1 MEKLLKKALA
11 GDIRSIA
18 RIISLIEN
26 DTPEKDELLKRIYPL
41 SGRAMVL
48 GITGSPGA
56 GKSTLTDK
64 VIESFRRRGKK
75 VAVIA
80 VDPSSPFSGGAILAD
95 RIRMQRHTGD
105 PGVYIRSM
113 GTRGSLGGL
122 SRGAKESL
130 ILLDACG
137 YDVIIIETVGVGQS
151 EVDIIKIA
159 DTVCVV
165 LVPGMGDDIQIMKA
179 GIMEIANV
187 FAINKADKPGVD
199 RVAAEVR
206 LMLDLVKDKSWTPPV
221 HLTVAEDGTGVEEL
235 VDSLVAHGAF
245 LKENPDGVRREWRR
259 LAFEVEA
266 VLLQSLTR
274 LAEREWSAHRTD
286 EVMNLLLSRRTNPY
300 AVAEDVLRKI
310 LPCDRADRGATEEE
324 DSPDVAANDG

>member
-1 MEKLLKKALA
+1 MDTLLEKALG

-26 DTPEKDELLKRIYPL
+26 DNPEKDTLLKRVYPMT
-41 SGRAMVL
+41 GKAIVL
-48 GITGSPGA
+48 GITGRPGA

-64 VIESFRRRGKK
+64 VIEHFRRQGEK
-75 VAVIA
+75 VGVIA

-105 PGVYIRSM
+105 SGVYIRSM

-122 SRGAKESL
+122 SRGTRESV

-159 DTVCVV
+159 DTVCLV

-206 LMLDLVKDKSWTPPV
+206 LMLDLVKDRPWVPPV
-221 HLTVAEDGTGVEEL
+221 HLTVAENGTGIEEL
-235 VDSLVAHGAF
+235 VASIASHSVF
-245 LKENPDGVRREWRR
+245 LKSNPDGVRREWRR
-259 LAFEVEA
+259 LAFEVEEI
-266 VLLQSLTR
+266 LLQHITR
-274 LAEREWSAHRTD
+274 MTEKSWNAYKTD
-286 EVMNLLLSRRTNPY
+286 EVMELLLSRKSNPY

-310 LPCDRADRGATEEE
+310 IPGTR
-324 DSPDVAANDG
+324 VV

>member
-1 MEKLLKKALA
+1 MENLLKKALN

-26 DTPEKDELLKRIYPL
+26 DTPSKDELLKRIYPL
-41 SGRAMVL
+41 SGKAIVI

-64 VIESFRRRGKK
+64 VIESFRRRDMR

-80 VDPSSPFSGGAILAD
+80 IDPSSPFSGGAILAD

-187 FAINKADKPGVD
+187 FAVNKADKPGVD

-206 LMLDLVKDKSWTPPV
+206 LMLDLVKNGEWTPPV
-221 HLTVAEDGTGVEEL
+221 HLTIAEDGTGIEEL
-235 VDSLVAHGAF
+235 VNSFIAHSSF
-245 LKENPDGVRREWRR
+245 LKERPEGRRREWRR
-259 LAFEVEA
+259 LAFEVEG
-266 VLLQSLTR
+266 VLLQKLTR
-274 LAEREWSAHRTD
+274 LAEIHWDSYRTD
-286 EVMNLLLSRRTNPY
+286 EIMDLLLARKTNPY
-300 AVAEDVLRKI
+300 AVAEDVLQNI
-310 LPCDRADRGATEEE
+310 MPCDRADHRVTKE
-324 DSPDVAANDG
+324 DDSSDVAANDG

>member
-1 MEKLLKKALA
+1 LAVDTLLEKALG

-26 DTPEKDELLKRIYPL
+26 DNPEKDTLLKRVYPMT
-41 SGRAMVL
+41 GKAIVL

-64 VIESFRRRGKK
+64 VIEHFRRQGKK
-75 VAVIA
+75 VGVIA

-105 PGVYIRSM
+105 SGVYIRSM

-122 SRGAKESL
+122 SRGTRESV

-159 DTVCVV
+159 DTVCLV

-206 LMLDLVKDKSWTPPV
+206 LMLDLVKDRPWVPPV
-221 HLTVAEDGTGVEEL
+221 HLTVAENGTGIEEL
-235 VDSLVAHGAF
+235 VASIASHSVF
-245 LKENPDGVRREWRR
+245 LKSNPDGVRREWRR
-259 LAFEVEA
+259 LAFEVEEI
-266 VLLQSLTR
+266 LLQHITR
-274 LAEREWSAHRTD
+274 MTEKSWNAYKTD
-286 EVMNLLLSRRTNPY
+286 EVMELLLSRKSNPY

-310 LPCDRADRGATEEE
+310 IPGTR
-324 DSPDVAANDG
+324 VV

>member
-1 MEKLLKKALA
+1 MRA
-11 GDIRSIA
+11 IA

-26 DTPEKDELLKRIYPL
+26 GDPIADAVMRRIYPL
-41 SGRAMVL
+41 TGKAMVI

-64 VIESFRRRGKK
+64 LIESFRKKGKT
-75 VAVIA
+75 VGIIA

-105 PGVYIRSM
+105 EGVYIRSM

-122 SRGAKESL
+122 SRGTREAVL
-130 ILLDACG
+130 LLDACG
-137 YDVIIIETVGVGQS
+137 KDVIIIETVGVGQS

-206 LMLDLVKDKSWTPPV
+206 LMLELVRDKSWTPPV
-221 HLTVAEDGTGVEEL
+221 HLTVAENGTGVEEFAESI
-235 VDSLVAHGAF
+235 VKHHEFIKNSTEGARF
-245 LKENPDGVRREWRR
+245 EFRR
-259 LAFEVEA
+259 LSSEVEDI
-266 VLLQSLTR
+266 LLKNLTR
-274 LAEREWSAHRTD
+274 KAEKVWRSQKSGKLMEDLAARK
-286 EVMNLLLSRRTNPY
+286 TNPY
-300 AVAEDVLRKI
+300 TVASDILRK
-310 LPCDRADRGATEEE
+310 LFPQADYDEGIKEANT
-324 DSPDVAANDG
+324 SHVTPDN

>member
-1 MEKLLKKALA
+1 VDILINKALA
-11 GDIRSIA
+11 GDTRAIA

-26 DTPEKDELLKRIYPL
+26 EDPVADGILRRMYPL
-41 SGRAMVL
+41 TGKAMVI

-64 VIESFRRRGKK
+64 LIEFFRKKGKS
-75 VAVIA
+75 VGIIA

-105 PGVYIRSM
+105 EGVYIRSM

-122 SRGAKESL
+122 SRGTREAVL
-130 ILLDACG
+130 LLDACG
-137 YDVIIIETVGVGQS
+137 KDVIIIETVGVGQS

-206 LMLDLVKDKSWTPPV
+206 LMLELVRDKPWTPPV
-221 HLTVAEDGTGVEEL
+221 HLTVAETGSGVEEFAESITKHHEF
-235 VDSLVAHGAF
+235 VKNSPEGARF
-245 LKENPDGVRREWRR
+245 EFRR
-259 LAFEVEA
+259 LSSEVEDI
-266 VLLQSLTR
+266 LLKNLTR
-274 LAEREWSAHRTD
+274 KAEKVWKAHKSEELMQDLAARKI
-286 EVMNLLLSRRTNPY
+286 NPY
-300 AVAEDVLRKI
+300 SVSADILRK
-310 LPCDRADRGATEEE
+310 LFPRTEDNQGTKEATT
-324 DSPDVAANDG
+324 SDVTPYN

>member
-1 MEKLLKKALA
+1 M
-11 GDIRSIA
+11 R
-18 RIISLIEN
+18 
-26 DTPEKDELLKRIYPL
+26 RIYPL
-41 SGRAMVL
+41 TGKAMVI

-64 VIESFRRRGKK
+64 LIESFRKKGKS
-75 VAVIA
+75 VGIIA

-105 PGVYIRSM
+105 DGVYIRSM

-122 SRGAKESL
+122 SRGTREAVL
-130 ILLDACG
+130 LLDACG
-137 YDVIIIETVGVGQS
+137 KDVIIIETVGVGQS

-206 LMLDLVKDKSWTPPV
+206 LMLELVRDKPWTPPV
-221 HLTVAEDGTGVEEL
+221 HLTVAENGTGVEEFAESI
-235 VDSLVAHGAF
+235 VRHHEFIKNSPEGARF
-245 LKENPDGVRREWRR
+245 EFRR
-259 LAFEVEA
+259 LSSEVEDI
-266 VLLQSLTR
+266 LLKNLTR
-274 LAEREWSAHRTD
+274 KADKLWQSQKSEQLMEDLAARK
-286 EVMNLLLSRRTNPY
+286 TNPY
-300 AVAEDVLRKI
+300 LVASEILRK
-310 LPCDRADRGATEEE
+310 LFPQAEYNEGTKE
-324 DSPDVAANDG
+324 ANTSHVTPYN

>member
-1 MEKLLKKALA
+1 LAVDTLLEKALG

-26 DTPEKDELLKRIYPL
+26 DNPEKDTLLKRVYPMT
-41 SGRAMVL
+41 GKAIVL

-64 VIESFRRRGKK
+64 VIEHFRRQEKK
-75 VAVIA
+75 VGVIA

-105 PGVYIRSM
+105 SGVYIRSM

-122 SRGAKESL
+122 SRGTRESV

-159 DTVCVV
+159 DTVCLV

-206 LMLDLVKDKSWTPPV
+206 LMLDLVKDRSWVPPV
-221 HLTVAEDGTGVEEL
+221 HLTVAENGTGIEEL
-235 VDSLVAHGAF
+235 VASIASHSVF
-245 LKENPDGVRREWRR
+245 LKSNPDGVRREWRR
-259 LAFEVEA
+259 LAFEVEEI
-266 VLLQSLTR
+266 LLQHITR
-274 LAEREWSAHRTD
+274 MTEKSWNAYKTD
-286 EVMNLLLSRRTNPY
+286 EVMELLLSRKSNPY

-310 LPCDRADRGATEEE
+310 IPGTR
-324 DSPDVAANDG
+324 VV

>member
-1 MEKLLKKALA
+1 VDILINKALA
-11 GDIRSIA
+11 GDMRAIA

-26 DTPEKDELLKRIYPL
+26 GDPVADAVMRRIYPL
-41 SGRAMVL
+41 TGKAMVI

-64 VIESFRRRGKK
+64 LIESFRKKGKS
-75 VAVIA
+75 VGIIA

-105 PGVYIRSM
+105 DGVYIRSM

-122 SRGAKESL
+122 SRGTREAVL
-130 ILLDACG
+130 LLDACG
-137 YDVIIIETVGVGQS
+137 KDVIIIETVGVGQS

-206 LMLDLVKDKSWTPPV
+206 LMLELVRDKPWTPPV
-221 HLTVAEDGTGVEEL
+221 HLTVAENGTGVEEFAESI
-235 VDSLVAHGAF
+235 VRHHEFIKNSPEGARF
-245 LKENPDGVRREWRR
+245 EFRR
-259 LAFEVEA
+259 LSSEVEDI
-266 VLLQSLTR
+266 LLKNLTR
-274 LAEREWSAHRTD
+274 KADKLWQSQKSEQLMEDLAARK
-286 EVMNLLLSRRTNPY
+286 TNPY
-300 AVAEDVLRKI
+300 LVASEILRK
-310 LPCDRADRGATEEE
+310 LFPQAEYNEGTKE
-324 DSPDVAANDG
+324 ANTSHVTPYN

>member
-1 MEKLLKKALA
+1 MDTLLEKALG

-26 DTPEKDELLKRIYPL
+26 DNPEKDALLKRVYPMT
-41 SGRAMVL
+41 GKAIVL

-64 VIESFRRRGKK
+64 VIEHFRRQGKK
-75 VAVIA
+75 VGVIA

-105 PGVYIRSM
+105 SGVYIRSM

-122 SRGAKESL
+122 SRGTRESV

-159 DTVCVV
+159 DTVCLV

-206 LMLDLVKDKSWTPPV
+206 LMLDLVKDRPWVPPV
-221 HLTVAEDGTGVEEL
+221 HLTVAENGTGIEEL
-235 VDSLVAHGAF
+235 VASIASHSVF
-245 LKENPDGVRREWRR
+245 LKSNPDGVRREWRR
-259 LAFEVEA
+259 LAFEVEEI
-266 VLLQSLTR
+266 LLQHITR
-274 LAEREWSAHRTD
+274 MTEKSWNAYKTD
-286 EVMNLLLSRRTNPY
+286 EVMELLLSRKSNPY

-310 LPCDRADRGATEEE
+310 IPGTR
-324 DSPDVAANDG
+324 VV

>member
-1 MEKLLKKALA
+1 MDTLLEKALG

-26 DTPEKDELLKRIYPL
+26 DNPKKDVLLKRIYPMT
-41 SGRAMVL
+41 GNAIFL

-64 VIESFRRRGKK
+64 VIERFRSQEKK
-75 VAVIA
+75 VGVIA

-105 PGVYIRSM
+105 SGVYIRSM

-122 SRGAKESL
+122 SRGTRESV

-159 DTVCVV
+159 DTVCLV

-187 FAINKADKPGVD
+187 FAINKADKPGAD

-206 LMLDLVKDKSWTPPV
+206 LMLDLVKDRPWVPPV
-221 HLTVAEDGTGVEEL
+221 HLTIAENGTGIDDL
-235 VDSLVAHGAF
+235 VGSIVSHATF
-245 LKENPDGVRREWRR
+245 LKSNPDGVRREWRR
-259 LAFEVEA
+259 LAFEVEEI
-266 VLLQSLTR
+266 LLQHITRVAAKSWNAYKTEDVMESL
-274 LAEREWSAHRTD
+274 LARKS
-286 EVMNLLLSRRTNPY
+286 NPY

-310 LPCDRADRGATEEE
+310 IPGIAK
-324 DSPDVAANDG
+324 V

>member
-1 MEKLLKKALA
+1 MDILINKALA
-11 GDIRSIA
+11 GDTRAIA

-26 DTPEKDELLKRIYPL
+26 GDPVADAIMRRIYPL
-41 SGRAMVL
+41 TGKAMVI

-64 VIESFRRRGKK
+64 LIESFRKKGKT
-75 VAVIA
+75 VGIIA

-105 PGVYIRSM
+105 AGVYIRSM

-122 SRGAKESL
+122 SRGTREAVL
-130 ILLDACG
+130 LLDACG
-137 YDVIIIETVGVGQS
+137 KDVIIIETVGVGQS

-206 LMLDLVKDKSWTPPV
+206 LMLDLVKEKPWTPPV
-221 HLTVAEDGTGVEEL
+221 HLTVAENGTGVEEFAE
-235 VDSLVAHGAF
+235 SIAKHHEFIKNSA
-245 LKENPDGVRREWRR
+245 EGVRFEFRR
-259 LAFEVEA
+259 LSSEVEDI
-266 VLLQSLTR
+266 LLKNLSR
-274 LAEREWSAHRTD
+274 KAEKIWKNHKND
-286 EVMNLLLSRRTNPY
+286 EVMEDLVARKINPY
-300 AVAEDVLRKI
+300 
-310 LPCDRADRGATEEE
+310 
-324 DSPDVAANDG
+324 SVAAEVLKQLFSPVEE

>member
-1 MEKLLKKALA
+1 MRA
-11 GDIRSIA
+11 IA

-26 DTPEKDELLKRIYPL
+26 GDPIADAVMRRIYPL
-41 SGRAMVL
+41 TGKAMVI

-64 VIESFRRRGKK
+64 LIESFRKKGKT
-75 VAVIA
+75 VGIIA

-105 PGVYIRSM
+105 EGVYIRSM

-122 SRGAKESL
+122 SRGTREAVL
-130 ILLDACG
+130 LLDACG
-137 YDVIIIETVGVGQS
+137 KDVIIIETVGVGQS

-187 FAINKADKPGVD
+187 FAINKADKP
-199 RVAAEVR
+199 AAEVR
-206 LMLDLVKDKSWTPPV
+206 LMLELVRDKSWTPPV
-221 HLTVAEDGTGVEEL
+221 HLTVAENGTGVEEFAESI
-235 VDSLVAHGAF
+235 VKHHEFIKNSPEGARF
-245 LKENPDGVRREWRR
+245 EFRR
-259 LAFEVEA
+259 LSSEVEDI
-266 VLLQSLTR
+266 LLKNLTR
-274 LAEREWSAHRTD
+274 KAEKVWRSQKSGKLMEDLAARK
-286 EVMNLLLSRRTNPY
+286 TNPY
-300 AVAEDVLRKI
+300 TVASDILRK
-310 LPCDRADRGATEEE
+310 LFPQADYDEGIKEANT
-324 DSPDVAANDG
+324 SHVTPDN

>member
-1 MEKLLKKALA
+1 MDILINKALA
-11 GDIRSIA
+11 GDTRAIA

-26 DTPEKDELLKRIYPL
+26 DDPVADGILRRIYPL
-41 SGRAMVL
+41 TGKAMVI

-64 VIESFRRRGKK
+64 LIESFRKKGKS
-75 VAVIA
+75 VGIIA

-105 PGVYIRSM
+105 QGVYIRSM

-122 SRGAKESL
+122 SRGTREAVL
-130 ILLDACG
+130 LLDACG
-137 YDVIIIETVGVGQS
+137 KDVIIIETVGVGQS

-206 LMLDLVKDKSWTPPV
+206 LMLELVRDKPWTPPV
-221 HLTVAEDGTGVEEL
+221 HLTVAENAPG
-235 VDSLVAHGAF
+235 S
-245 LKENPDGVRREWRR
+245 K
-259 LAFEVEA
+259 
-266 VLLQSLTR
+266 S
-274 LAEREWSAHRTD
+274 
-286 EVMNLLLSRRTNPY
+286 
-300 AVAEDVLRKI
+300 
-310 LPCDRADRGATEEE
+310 
-324 DSPDVAANDG
+324 SPRQCPAP

>member
-1 MEKLLKKALA
+1 MRA
-11 GDIRSIA
+11 IA

-26 DTPEKDELLKRIYPL
+26 GDPIADAVMRRIYPL
-41 SGRAMVL
+41 TGKAMVI

-64 VIESFRRRGKK
+64 LIESFRKKGKT
-75 VAVIA
+75 VGIIA

-105 PGVYIRSM
+105 EGVYIRSM

-122 SRGAKESL
+122 SRGTREAVL
-130 ILLDACG
+130 LLDACG
-137 YDVIIIETVGVGQS
+137 KDVIIIETVGVGQS

-206 LMLDLVKDKSWTPPV
+206 LMLELVRDKSWTPPV
-221 HLTVAEDGTGVEEL
+221 HLTVAENGTGVEEFAESI
-235 VDSLVAHGAF
+235 VKHHEFIKNCPEGARF
-245 LKENPDGVRREWRR
+245 EFRR
-259 LAFEVEA
+259 LSSEVEDI
-266 VLLQSLTR
+266 LLKNLTR
-274 LAEREWSAHRTD
+274 KAEKVWRSQKSGKLMEDLAARK
-286 EVMNLLLSRRTNPY
+286 TNPY
-300 AVAEDVLRKI
+300 TVASDILRK
-310 LPCDRADRGATEEE
+310 LFPQADYDEGIKEANT
-324 DSPDVAANDG
+324 SHVTPDN

>member
-1 MEKLLKKALA
+1 VDILINKALA
-11 GDIRSIA
+11 GDTRAIA

-26 DTPEKDELLKRIYPL
+26 DDPVADGILRRIYPL
-41 SGRAMVL
+41 TGKAMVI

-64 VIESFRRRGKK
+64 LIESFRKKGKS
-75 VAVIA
+75 VGIIA

-105 PGVYIRSM
+105 QGVYIRSM

-122 SRGAKESL
+122 SRGTREAVL
-130 ILLDACG
+130 LLDACG
-137 YDVIIIETVGVGQS
+137 KDVIIIETVGVGQS

-206 LMLDLVKDKSWTPPV
+206 LMLELVRDKAWTPPV
-221 HLTVAEDGTGVEEL
+221 HLTVAENGTGVEEFAASIMKHHEF
-235 VDSLVAHGAF
+235 VKNSPEGTRF
-245 LKENPDGVRREWRR
+245 EFRR
-259 LAFEVEA
+259 LSSEVEDIT
-266 VLLQSLTR
+266 VSYT
-274 LAEREWSAHRTD
+274 H
-286 EVMNLLLSRRTNPY
+286 
-300 AVAEDVLRKI
+300 LRAPET
-310 LPCDRADRGATEEE
+310 LR
-324 DSPDVAANDG
+324 

>member
-1 MEKLLKKALA
+1 MRA
-11 GDIRSIA
+11 IA

-26 DTPEKDELLKRIYPL
+26 GDPIADAVMRRIYPL
-41 SGRAMVL
+41 TGKAMVI

-64 VIESFRRRGKK
+64 LIESFRKKGKT
-75 VAVIA
+75 VGIIA

-105 PGVYIRSM
+105 EGVYIRSM

-122 SRGAKESL
+122 SRGTREAVL
-130 ILLDACG
+130 LLDACG
-137 YDVIIIETVGVGQS
+137 KDVIIIETVGVGQS

-206 LMLDLVKDKSWTPPV
+206 LMLELVRDKSWTPPV
-221 HLTVAEDGTGVEEL
+221 HLTVAENGTGVEEFAESI
-235 VDSLVAHGAF
+235 VKHHEFIKNSPEGARF
-245 LKENPDGVRREWRR
+245 EFRR
-259 LAFEVEA
+259 LSSEVEDI
-266 VLLQSLTR
+266 LLKNLTR
-274 LAEREWSAHRTD
+274 KAEKVWRSQKSGKLMEDLAARK
-286 EVMNLLLSRRTNPY
+286 TNPY
-300 AVAEDVLRKI
+300 TVASDILRK
-310 LPCDRADRGATEEE
+310 LFPQADYDEGIKEANT
-324 DSPDVAANDG
+324 SHVTPDN